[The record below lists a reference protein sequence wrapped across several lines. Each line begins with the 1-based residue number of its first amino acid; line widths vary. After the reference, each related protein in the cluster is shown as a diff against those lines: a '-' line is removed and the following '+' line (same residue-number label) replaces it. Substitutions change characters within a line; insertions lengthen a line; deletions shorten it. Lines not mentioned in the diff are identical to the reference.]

1 MRCWK
6 PSRMRKFKLRGRL
19 VGFETRR
26 LLEIDS
32 QEKIQELAEHL
43 IGFCEE

>member
-1 MRCWK
+1 MK
-6 PSRMRKFKLRGRL
+6 KFKLRGHL

-43 IGFCEE
+43 IRFCEE